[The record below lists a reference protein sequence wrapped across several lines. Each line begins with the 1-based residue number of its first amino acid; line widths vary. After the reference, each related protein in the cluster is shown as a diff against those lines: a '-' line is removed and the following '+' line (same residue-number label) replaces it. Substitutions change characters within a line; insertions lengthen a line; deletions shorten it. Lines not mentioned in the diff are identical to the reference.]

1 MPRIDPEELRDFG
14 EQIIAAAGV
23 RSDDARLL
31 ANILLQADLQ
41 GYSGHGLSH
50 LVSYVER
57 WEQGINHIDAIP
69 EVVRNGRATALIDG
83 HLYIGQIV
91 ARRAMSLAIEK
102 ARDHGV
108 GVVSVRQ
115 AGHMGRLA
123 DYVEMAADAGMIG
136 IACVSV
142 GGGNVA
148 PFGGRQPVT
157 GTNPI
162 AFGIPGRDGEHIVF
176 DFATAA
182 MSMGEL
188 QRAVARKERIPLGV
202 MMDHEGN
209 PTTDFSVFRGP
220 PRGATMPFGGHKGAG
235 MALMAEILGGV
246 LSGNGIGRDWLERGA
261 AAINSAF
268 FEAIAV
274 EELVSLEE
282 FTAKLDELKEFVRS
296 RKTAP
301 GFSEIRLPGEGGRRR
316 AAEQLRIGVEVEDDQ
331 WEKLLTTA
339 ERLGVTTIPAP
350 R

>member
-1 MPRIDPEELRDFG
+1 VPRIDAEALRAFG
-14 EQIIAAAGV
+14 EHVIAAAGV
-23 RSDDARLL
+23 DPEDARLL
-31 ANILLQADLQ
+31 ANILLQADLN

-57 WEQGINHIDAIP
+57 WQQGVNRLDATP
-69 EVVRNGRATALIDG
+69 EIVHSGRATALIDG
-83 HLYIGQIV
+83 HFYIGQIV
-91 ARRAMSLAIEK
+91 AHRAMSLAIEK
-102 ARDHGV
+102 AGDHGV
-108 GVVSVRQ
+108 GVVSVRR

-123 DYVEMAADAGMIG
+123 DYVELAADAGMIG

-162 AFGIPGRDGEHIVF
+162 AFGVPGRDGEHIIF

-188 QRAVARKERIPLGV
+188 QRAVARAEPIPIGV
-202 MMDHEGN
+202 MIDNEGN

-220 PRGATMPFGGHKGAG
+220 PRGATLPFGGHKGAG

-261 AAINSAF
+261 AAINSGF

-274 EELVSLEE
+274 DEFLPLDE
-282 FTAKLDELKEFVRS
+282 FTAKVEELKEFVRT
-296 RKTAP
+296 RKLAP
-301 GFSEIRLPGEGGRRR
+301 GFSEVRLPGEGGRRR
-316 AAEQLRIGVEVEDDQ
+316 AAEQLRNGVEVEDDQ
-331 WEKLLTTA
+331 WEKLLQTA
-339 ERLGVTTIPAP
+339 EALGVTEVPAH